1 LPSSGIGNLRVH
13 VTSRTLAAAISAAP
27 SGLFLTAAK
36 TASLI
41 CVGVAL
47 FQFTPSGKKKEGSN
61 DLFADLASA
70 V

>member
-1 LPSSGIGNLRVH
+1 
-13 VTSRTLAAAISAAP
+13 
-27 SGLFLTAAK
+27 LFLTAAK

-47 FQFTPSGKKKEGSN
+47 FQFTPSGKKKEGS
-61 DLFADLASA
+61 DDFFADLASA